1 MPPPPARRI
10 VSALARYGQLLR
22 DRGLLA
28 YAGAGGFFYVG
39 IFAYIAGTPF
49 AFITYHHLP
58 PQLYGLVFGAS
69 IIGIM
74 AANLVNARF
83 VTRIGSNRLL
93 AHAARGAALAG
104 LASALAAWTGW
115 GGLFGLAMPLILFC
129 SASGFIVANSL
140 AGALAGFPE
149 RAGAVSALV
158 GSIHYGSGIIGSAL
172 VGVFADGTPWP
183 MGCVIAFAG
192 IGSAACA
199 LLFGPIRT

>member
-1 MPPPPARRI
+1 MLEKLKNLTPSPLVVCLGIALGILTARTW
-10 VSALARYGQLLR
+10 SL
-22 DRGLLA
+22 
-28 YAGAGGFFYVG
+28 
-39 IFAYIAGTPF
+39 GT
-49 AFITYHHLP
+49 
-58 PQLYGLVFGAS
+58 
-69 IIGIM
+69 
-74 AANLVNARF
+74 
-83 VTRIGSNRLL
+83 
-93 AHAARGAALAG
+93 AALAHG
-104 LASALAAWTGW
+104 DYAHKLGDNHEAIWWWRRAARAYVPFLPHVGAAYERLHTMAQAADAQGKAELALAAWTGW

-199 LLFGPIRT
+199 LLSGPIRT